1 MLIAGIIGHEGKS
14 KTAILINS
22 FFASTGKRVSIID
35 AKSLVDLGNYRVKSY
50 ISELDKNNI
59 DILILKIELK
69 DIEKEIFNN
78 IHFDI
83 MIYID
88 KADDLKEIEDE
99 YYKDLVRKNFSLL
112 DDKGIAIVNIDD
124 NSLLQM
130 LHGLKNYIVTY
141 GFNSKASITTSSIGD
156 IVSKENFMCCL
167 QRTISTKNGVLI
179 EPQEYSIKIETT
191 GMNSYNVLAAATFAI
206 VNGVDLNSAYFN
218 SQRY

>member
-14 KTAILINS
+14 KTANLINS
-22 FFASTGKRVSIID
+22 FFSSTGKRVSIID
-35 AKSLVDLGNYRVKSY
+35 AKSLRELGSKRVKSY
-50 ISELDKNNI
+50 ISELDKNNV
-59 DILILKIELK
+59 DALILKIEFN

-88 KADDLKEIEDE
+88 KADDLKETESE
-99 YYKDLVRKNFSLL
+99 YYNNLMRKNLSLL
-112 DDKGIAIVNIDD
+112 DEKGIAIVNIDD
-124 NSLLQM
+124 KSLLEG
-130 LHGLKNYIVTY
+130 LHGLKNYIITY
-141 GFNSKASITTSSIGD
+141 GFNSKASITTSSVCD

-167 QRTISTKNGVLI
+167 QRTISTKSGILI
-179 EPQEYSIKIETT
+179 EPQEYSIKIETS

-206 VNGVDLNSAYFN
+206 VNDIDLNSLYFN